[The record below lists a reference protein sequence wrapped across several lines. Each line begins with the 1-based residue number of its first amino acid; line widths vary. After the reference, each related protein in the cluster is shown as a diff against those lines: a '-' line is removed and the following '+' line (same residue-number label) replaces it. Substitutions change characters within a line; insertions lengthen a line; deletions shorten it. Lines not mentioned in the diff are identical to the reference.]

1 MRKLFVAVAA
11 LGMLLTSCAKD
22 ESAAGGNAAVVSFN
36 VAQPTIASRVLG
48 TQDATEVFGNGFAA
62 EDLEYAIYEAEVDA
76 QGDYFIR
83 DNGLDPIEGVETDF
97 FKGNEL
103 KNTLEG
109 IRLVRGKHYI
119 ALFFAQSDAVN
130 GNYKF
135 DSATKSISLK
145 NANALKAQDESL
157 DAFFARVDFAIS
169 AEAGAQTV
177 DVELKRPF
185 AQRSEEHTSE
195 LQSR

>member
-48 TQDATEVFGNGFAA
+48 IQDATEVFGNGFAA

-83 DNGLDPIEGVETDF
+83 ENGQEPIKGVEADF

-103 KNTLEG
+103 KITLEG
-109 IRLVRGKHYI
+109 IRLVR
-119 ALFFAQSDAVN
+119 
-130 GNYKF
+130 
-135 DSATKSISLK
+135 
-145 NANALKAQDESL
+145 
-157 DAFFARVDFAIS
+157 
-169 AEAGAQTV
+169 
-177 DVELKRPF
+177 
-185 AQRSEEHTSE
+185 
-195 LQSR
+195 